1 MKKVIFILVAMLG
14 IASANAQFKD
24 SGLKTIVEVGL
35 GASTACADGASAFGF
50 ISPTV
55 DLSIGANLAPKFF
68 LGGGVGYNTLL
79 GATNFEGTEHAVKAF
94 AHGRCYFTSEGKG
107 AIADVKVGYNRNL
120 TSKANA
126 AEVFVGPGYLFGGK
140 YNLSI
145 GYTGTFYD
153 GLSLHG
159 GALKFG
165 IEF

>member
-24 SGLKTIVEVGL
+24 SGLKTIVEVGS
-35 GASTACADGASAFGF
+35 GVSTACADGASAFGF

-55 DLSIGANLAPKFF
+55 DLSVGANLAPKFF
-68 LGGGVGYNTLL
+68 LGGGVGYNALV
-79 GATNFEGTEHAVKAF
+79 GVSDWEGTDHALKLF
-94 AHGRCYFTSEGKG
+94 AHGRCYFSSEGNG

-120 TSKANA
+120 TSKLNA